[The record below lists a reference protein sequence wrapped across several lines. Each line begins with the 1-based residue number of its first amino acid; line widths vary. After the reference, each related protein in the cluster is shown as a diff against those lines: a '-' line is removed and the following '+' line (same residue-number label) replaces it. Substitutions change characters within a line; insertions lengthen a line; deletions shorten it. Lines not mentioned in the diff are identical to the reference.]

1 MPAPDRHDS
10 RFGYGSNFLL
20 LFYSLTLLLFFCQ
33 VHAEEDT
40 ADPQSQAVP
49 VLVRVNI
56 NGAALKTTVMALQT
70 SDKNWW
76 LPVDILSASRIQLPK
91 VRSIHFNGSY
101 FYSVKEIGVEKIN
114 FDESSQTLDIQFI
127 ASVFQLTRLQPDM
140 SATSNTYAAPSG
152 LFVNYDLLIEQNQAG
167 LRQNVFSE
175 LGSAAGPGVA
185 TSSFAYLQFGET
197 AQHLR
202 LDTTYTIDRPG
213 DRASWRLGD
222 MISRP
227 GSMLG
232 RPARFGGLQYSTNFL
247 TQPGL
252 IITPMTTL
260 GGQAA
265 LPSTLDLYVNN
276 VMQSSSQI
284 PPGPFSVSTAPIV
297 AGDGEVSMRVRDIA
311 GREEIISQRFYAS
324 TALLSPGL
332 SDFSFEGG
340 FLRQNFGRESN
351 DYGDFFGSASYR
363 LGLRPTLTAE
373 GSTQFQQG
381 GLTAFSGG
389 ITSAFAGVGT
399 AMMALAYS
407 HSSAGNGLQS
417 LLGFERRSGRH
428 SFALRTQFASENFRQ
443 VGVDTAQIIRRLDTA
458 FWGYRMDGLGSV
470 SLSYLSQQANNNR
483 SAEIYSASFST
494 LRYTWG
500 TFVISAMQ
508 SRAETSQS
516 SVYFLWVLPLERE
529 VSASVMHLRGP
540 NQQDQTI
547 FQANKSLPPGE
558 GVGYRLQAAV
568 NASQQAAVFGQNRYG
583 LGRLEVAELNG
594 QTSARAS
601 VTGAIARLDDQW
613 FLTPRISSSYGLVRM
628 PGLNNVRVYV
638 DNQLATRTNS
648 DGYAFLPRL
657 HPYVRNHVSVDQLDL
672 PIDAT
677 IDALTVRPVPAWRS
691 GVVIDFP
698 VRQQTAATLNLVLAD
713 GNPVPAGALIRMNQ
727 TDAIFAVGREGLTFI
742 SGLEKEN
749 HLTVSWGGRR
759 CQVRLPFS
767 ESIKTVIPHLGEFIC
782 RELHP

>member
-1 MPAPDRHDS
+1 MPTPDRHDS

-20 LFYSLTLLLFFCQ
+20 LLYVLTLFLFFCQ
-33 VHAEEDT
+33 AHAEGGASTPPSE
-40 ADPQSQAVP
+40 AVP
-49 VLVRVNI
+49 VLVRMNI
-56 NGAALKTTVMALQT
+56 NGASINKTIMVLQT
-70 SDKNWW
+70 KDKKWW
-76 LPVDILSASRIQLPK
+76 LPAEILRTSRVQLPESQPK
-91 VRSIHFNGSY
+91 HFNGSD
-101 FYSVKEIGVEKIN
+101 FYSVKDIGVEKIN
-114 FDESSQTLDIQFI
+114 FDESSQTLDIQFS
-127 ASVFQLTRLQPDM
+127 ASVFQITRLQPDT
-140 SATSNTYAAPSG
+140 SAISDTYSEHSG
-152 LFVNYDLLIEQNQAG
+152 LFINYDFLIEQNPVG
-167 LRQNVFSE
+167 LRQNIFSE
-175 LGSAAGPGVA
+175 LGYAAGPGVA
-185 TSSFAYLQFGET
+185 TSSYAYMQFGET
-197 AQHLR
+197 GQHLR
-202 LDTTYTIDRPG
+202 LDTTYTIDRPV

-222 MISRP
+222 TISRP

-276 VMQSSSQI
+276 VMQSSRQV

-324 TALLSPGL
+324 TALLAPGL

-351 DYGDFFGSASYR
+351 DYGDFFGSGSYR
-363 LGLRPTLTAE
+363 IGLSPTLTAE
-373 GSTQFQQG
+373 GSAQVQQG
-381 GLTAFSGG
+381 GLTSFSGG

-399 AMMALAYS
+399 ATIALAYS
-407 HSSAGNGLQS
+407 HSSAGDGLQS

-428 SFALRTQFASENFRQ
+428 SFALRTQIASENFRQ

-458 FWGYRMDGLGSV
+458 FWGYRLEGLGSV

-494 LRYTWG
+494 LRYSWG
-500 TFVISAMQ
+500 TFVVSAMQ

-516 SVYFLWVLPLERE
+516 SIYFLWVLPLERE

-568 NASQQAAVFGQNRYG
+568 NASQQAAVYGQNRYG
-583 LGRLEVAELNG
+583 LSRLEVAELNG

-601 VTGAIARLDDQW
+601 VTGAIARLENQW
-613 FLTPRISSSYGLVRM
+613 FLTQRINSSYGLVKI

-638 DNQLATRTNS
+638 DNQLASRTNS

-657 HPYVRNHVSVDQLDL
+657 HPYVRNHVSIDQFDL

-677 IDALTVRPVPAWRS
+677 IDALNVRPVPAWRS

-698 VRQQTAATLNLVLAD
+698 VRQQAAATLNLVQAD

-727 TDAIFAVGREGLTFI
+727 ADNIFAVGREGLTFV

-749 HLTVSWGGRR
+749 QLTVSWGSRR
-759 CQVRLPFS
+759 CKVLLPFTAPT
-767 ESIKTVIPHLGEFIC
+767 EIVIPHLGEFIC
-782 RELHP
+782 RELDP

>member
-10 RFGYGSNFLL
+10 RLGYGSNFLL
-20 LFYSLTLLLFFCQ
+20 IFYILTLLLFFCQ
-33 VHAEEDT
+33 AHAEE
-40 ADPQSQAVP
+40 AASSPPVQAVP
-49 VLVRVNI
+49 VLVRMNI
-56 NGAALKTTVMALQT
+56 NGASFTNTVMVLQT
-70 SDKNWW
+70 PDKNWW
-76 LPVDILSASRIQLPK
+76 LLSEILSTSRIQLPK
-91 VRSIHFNGSY
+91 GQPIHFNGSD

-114 FDESSQTLDIQFI
+114 FDESSQTLDIQFP
-127 ASVFQLTRLQPDM
+127 ASVFQMTRLQPDM
-140 SATSNTYAAPSG
+140 SAILDTYGAPSG
-152 LFVNYDLLIEQNQAG
+152 LFVNYDLLIEQNPAG
-167 LRQNVFSE
+167 LRQNIFSE
-175 LGSAAGPGVA
+175 LGAATGPGVA
-185 TSSFAYLQFGET
+185 TSSHAYLQFGEMN
-197 AQHLR
+197 QHLR
-202 LDTTYTIDRPG
+202 LDTTYTIDRSG

-222 MISRP
+222 TISRP

-276 VMQSSSQI
+276 VMQSSRQI

-297 AGDGEVSMRVRDIA
+297 AGDGEISMRVRDIA

-351 DYGDFFGSASYR
+351 DYGDFFGSTSYR
-363 LGLRPTLTAE
+363 VGLRPTLTAE
-373 GSTQFQQG
+373 GSAQVQQG
-381 GLTAFSGG
+381 GLTSFSGG
-389 ITSAFAGVGT
+389 IASAFVGIGT
-399 AMMALAYS
+399 ATMALAYS
-407 HSSAGNGLQS
+407 HSSAGDGLQS
-417 LLGFERRSGRH
+417 LVGFERRSGRH
-428 SFALRTQFASENFRQ
+428 SFALRTQVTSENFRQ
-443 VGVDTAQIIRRLDTA
+443 VGVDAAQIIRRRDTA
-458 FWGYRMDGLGSV
+458 FWGYRLDGLGTI

-494 LRYTWG
+494 LRYSWG
-500 TFVISAMQ
+500 TFVVSATQ

-529 VSASVMHLRGP
+529 VNASVVHSRGS
-540 NQQDQTI
+540 NQQDQTV

-601 VTGAIARLDDQW
+601 VTGAIARLEDQW
-613 FLTPRISSSYGLVRM
+613 FLTQRINSSYGLVKM

-638 DNQLATRTNS
+638 DNQLASRTNS

-698 VRQQTAATLNLVLAD
+698 VRQQAAATLNLVQAD
-713 GNPVPAGALIRMNQ
+713 GKAVPAGALIRMNQ
-727 TDAIFAVGREGLTFI
+727 ADNIFAVGREGLTFV

-749 HLTVSWGGRR
+749 QLTVSWGSRR
-759 CQVRLPFS
+759 CKVLLPFS
-767 ESIKTVIPHLGEFIC
+767 ASTETVIPHLGEFIC
-782 RELHP
+782 RELDP

>member
-10 RFGYGSNFLL
+10 WFGYGSNFLL
-20 LFYSLTLLLFFCQ
+20 LFYSLTLLIFFCQ

-40 ADPQSQAVP
+40 SNPPSQAVP
-49 VLVRVNI
+49 VLLRMTI
-56 NGAALKTTVMALQT
+56 NGAAFKTTVMALQT
-70 SDKNWW
+70 PDKNWW

-91 VRSIHFNGSY
+91 VQPIHFNGSD
-101 FYSVKEIGVEKIN
+101 FYSVKDIGVEKIN
-114 FDESSQTLDIQFI
+114 FDESSQTLDIQFA
-127 ASVFQLTRLQPDM
+127 ASVFQLTRLQPDI

-152 LFVNYDLLIEQNQAG
+152 LFVNYDLLFEQNPAG
-167 LRQNVFSE
+167 LRQSIFSE

-202 LDTTYTIDRPG
+202 LDTTYTIDRPA
-213 DRASWRLGD
+213 DRASWRIGD
-222 MISRP
+222 TISRP

-284 PPGPFSVSTAPIV
+284 LPGPFSVSTAPIV

-399 AMMALAYS
+399 ATLAMAYS
-407 HSSAGNGLQS
+407 HSYAGDGLQS

-458 FWGYRMDGLGSV
+458 FWGYRVDGLGSF

-500 TFVISAMQ
+500 TFVVSAMQ

-529 VSASVMHLRGP
+529 VSASVMHLRGS

-601 VTGAIARLDDQW
+601 VTGAIASLDDQW
-613 FLTPRISSSYGLVRM
+613 FLTPRINSSYGLVRM

-638 DNQLATRTNS
+638 DNQLASRTNS

-677 IDALTVRPVPAWRS
+677 IDTLTVRPVPAWRS

-698 VRQQTAATLNLVLAD
+698 VRQQAAATLNLVQAD
-713 GNPVPAGALIRMNQ
+713 GKAVPPGALIRMNQ
-727 TDAIFAVGREGLTFI
+727 ADNIFAVGREGLTFV

-749 HLTVSWGGRR
+749 QLTVSWGSRR
-759 CQVRLPFS
+759 CKVLLPFS
-767 ESIKTVIPHLGEFIC
+767 APKETMIPHLGEFIC
-782 RELHP
+782 RELEP